1 MSKNERRN
9 FLRNSLLGIP
19 ALGLLSAK
27 KPKNSLPVNSKRRN
41 RICVSTY
48 SLWRFNGPKEETP
61 IEYCMDQAAAR
72 GFEGVELVLVQMA
85 AAESSHLQEI
95 KRQADQERYDCMG
108 VATDPGRANPDI
120 VA

>member
-41 RICVSTY
+41 RIGVSTY
-48 SLWRFNGPKEETP
+48 SFWRFNGPKEETP
-61 IEYCMDQAAAR
+61 IEYCIDQAAAM
-72 GFEGVELVLVQMA
+72 GFDGVELLLVQM
-85 AAESSHLQEI
+85 ESVIPS
-95 KRQADQERYDCMG
+95 APG
-108 VATDPGRANPDI
+108 VIRLHQIPSQQPGQYNIRWEFLLLDH
-120 VA
+120 

>member
-41 RICVSTY
+41 RIGVSTY
-48 SLWRFNGPKEETP
+48 SFWRFNGPKEETP
-61 IEYCMDQAAAR
+61 IEYCIDQAAAM
-72 GFEGVELVLVQMA
+72 GFDGVELLLVQM
-85 AAESSHLQEI
+85 ESDENSYLQKNKKTSI
-95 KRQADQERYDCMG
+95 SCWIGFNG
-108 VATDPGRANPDI
+108 VLYPSR
-120 VA
+120 VCVS